1 MNVITLSPTSDD
13 RLTSFAVLSSIFF
26 GHRDAG
32 SILITGIPLG
42 KSFHK
47 PGLLQLRLEWPLGR
61 PLIPFGPPGTLVFQ
75 IG

>member
-1 MNVITLSPTSDD
+1 
-13 RLTSFAVLSSIFF
+13 LTSLAVLSSIFF
-26 GHRDAG
+26 GQKDAG

-47 PGLLQLRLEWPLGR
+47 PGLLPLRLEWPLGR
-61 PLIPFGPPGTLVFQ
+61 PLIPFGPLRTLVFK